1 MGTGPDLGLEASCTA
16 LQGSS
21 GSGGEEGR
29 GAQVEGSTERPR
41 RCRRLWSGSSGEEDP
56 VQLSGQ
62 CWNTRLGLCPAGK
75 TPGLRTG
82 LGGLPRFPFSFCCLL
97 AHDLG
102 QNAYPH

>member
-75 TPGLRTG
+75 TRVSARDWVGCPGF
-82 LGGLPRFPFSFCCLL
+82 RFPS
-97 AHDLG
+97 AV
-102 QNAYPH
+102 Y